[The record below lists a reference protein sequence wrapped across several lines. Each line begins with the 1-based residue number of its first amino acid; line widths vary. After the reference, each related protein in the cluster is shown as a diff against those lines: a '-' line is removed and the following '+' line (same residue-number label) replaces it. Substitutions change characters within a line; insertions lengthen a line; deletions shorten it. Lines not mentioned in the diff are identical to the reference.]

1 MHHSLEMKLKT
12 INGLVSGTHWV
23 KKRKPFWDLLLK
35 NPCSEIAARK
45 PCSEIWCSKTLV
57 LRFSLGV
64 VTTVKTS
71 KSWRVLS
78 VYLNWFK
85 FQKELWLLW
94 SLYDCW
100 VQERQTNKPS
110 YIGALVLF
118 FFQAILDTVGLS
130 PTRKTVLNIL
140 HNVSGI
146 LEPARCVQVH
156 VLLLAIITS
165 SYQCPFSL
173 CAALFH
179 FPLKIYMCV
188 KLVEFF
194 PSFFLLCCKM

>member
-1 MHHSLEMKLKT
+1 MDWFHEP
-12 INGLVSGTHWV
+12 IEW
-23 KKRKPFWDLLLK
+23 KKE
-35 NPCSEIAARK
+35 NPSEI
-45 PCSEIWCSKTLV
+45 CSSKTLV

-94 SLYDCW
+94 SLYDCR
-100 VQERQTNKPS
+100 VQERQKRKKQTNKPS
-110 YIGALVLF
+110 YIVALVLF

-165 SYQCPFSL
+165 YYQFPFSL
-173 CAALFH
+173 CATLFH
-179 FPLKIYMCV
+179 FSLKIYMCV

>member
-1 MHHSLEMKLKT
+1 MIVRFRRDEKKT
-12 INGLVSGTHWV
+12 
-23 KKRKPFWDLLLK
+23 K
-35 NPCSEIAARK
+35 
-45 PCSEIWCSKTLV
+45 
-57 LRFSLGV
+57 
-64 VTTVKTS
+64 
-71 KSWRVLS
+71 
-78 VYLNWFK
+78 
-85 FQKELWLLW
+85 
-94 SLYDCW
+94 
-100 VQERQTNKPS
+100 QTNKPS
-110 YIGALVLF
+110 YIIALVLF

-146 LEPARCVQVH
+146 LEPARCVRVH

-165 SYQCPFSL
+165 YYQCPFSL